1 MTHEERITKMRTV
14 MSVVLLAV
22 VLGLVH
28 PRTYGQDATQK
39 PEFVRAPDALERV
52 TWRTRT
58 LVGDERLTNWKLAIS
73 TAGFRGLTFLDGV
86 VRADAAVVDFV
97 EGSSTQ
103 NVSAA
108 LPKPLDWNLTRE
120 EVADIRA
127 RMGTVK
133 MIAYRVD
140 NFPSDAAGQRKLFE
154 FAKAMGVDT
163 LVTNAKLELTGPA
176 ALADEF
182 GINLACLLLLSQT
195 PGELTG
201 RLQTLT
207 RRVGVGASAADA
219 LAAGNRLMYVDVR
232 GATPALFHELN
243 RRNIRPLVLALDTSA
258 LQNASSDLYRVID
271 AFEAAVQPAFGANFT
286 EFSRTRPIRRDLVRP
301 ARGETLTDAE
311 ITRRSEEAL
320 QKIRAAIPPKAY
332 ATPKKPRKLLVIE
345 SLQGMSHDTIPHAN
359 VMLDEMG
366 RITGAWTTEFNND
379 LNNLKYPKIKDYD
392 GVFLN
397 SIVGEFAADLEVRD
411 GLARFVREGGGLGGI
426 HGTPWASRN
435 WDEFAE
441 MIGSQ
446 SAPHRIEQGV
456 MKVYDATSPL
466 MKPLGGRDLNFR
478 EEYYRFEHEGRG
490 RLRWDKVRVLMTVAL
505 DDPKIEPRP
514 WNGYKRP
521 DNIYP
526 VSWIREY
533 GKGRVFY
540 SSLGHMPETFMTPE
554 LVGHFL
560 AGVQYLL
567 GDLGAD
573 ATPNPIQTG
582 SGGASAPPERTSSGA
597 PSAQPAASPATPPI
611 PSISERPTGS
621 SLGMIRVGAAD
632 NNIWFGWRVGMTDAA
647 LKGATLSEMLAK
659 ADAYPI
665 SLPSVVASS
674 TQILSAEV
682 PKPVDYRLQTG
693 ERAALTYHV
702 RELNEQILA
711 YHAPEIGGDVASRRK
726 MFEFAKA
733 INAPLV
739 ITNADATNLAELD
752 TLATE
757 FGISVALE
765 SKTDPR
771 PLVAALEGR
780 SARIGIAADLGAWIQ
795 AGIKPVDALA
805 SVKSRLLLV
814 RAADRSAFGA
824 NGRSVPPGDGV
835 GALSDFFLAAY
846 HASIKP
852 LSITI
857 SASGTTAADYLRDV
871 SAFERMMWPAM
882 AERVR
887 TMLASPAGQ
896 IRGPDRLKPEERQ
909 QIAAAAPRRAL
920 ATPRKPRKLLVTDI
934 QMYSGHST
942 IPHGNLL
949 LELMAK
955 NTGAFEPTFSNDLS
969 LLKYPAIK
977 QFDAIYL
984 NNVCGMVYN
993 DPEVRDGIL
1002 RFVREGGGIGGH
1014 HAVTFA
1020 NNNWPEF
1027 AEMMGGWAG
1036 AHHIEKQMIKVD
1048 DAASPLTRSFGSAS
1062 FEHTDEFYIFPPYSP
1077 YSREKQHVLLSI
1089 DVEKSDRATANRF
1102 CAQCTRPD
1110 QDYGL
1115 AWIRMY
1121 GKGRTYFTPLG
1132 HTNIFYTDKRWTEH
1146 LLAAI
1151 QYILGDLEADAS
1163 PRRGTGEV
1171 RSKNEE
1177 RRTKNEERN
1186 HER

>member
-1 MTHEERITKMRTV
+1 MRTV
-14 MSVVLLAV
+14 LSVVLVLI
-22 VLGLVH
+22 VLGLIH
-28 PRTYGQDATQK
+28 LRTYAQDATQK

-58 LVGDERLTNWKLAIS
+58 LVGDERLTNWKFAIA
-73 TAGFRGLTFLDGV
+73 TAGLRGLTFLDGV

-108 LPKPLDWNLTRE
+108 VPKPLDWNLTRE

-133 MIAYRVD
+133 MVAYRVD
-140 NFPSDAAGQRKLFE
+140 NFPRDAAGQRKLFE
-154 FAKAMGVDT
+154 FAKAMAVET

-182 GINLACLLLLSQT
+182 GINLACLLLPPQT
-195 PGELTG
+195 ASDLTG
-201 RLQTLT
+201 RLQALT

-219 LAAGNRLMYVDVR
+219 LAVGNRLMYVNVG
-232 GATPALFHELN
+232 GATPEVFRELN
-243 RRNIRPLVLALDTSA
+243 RRNLRPLVLALDPSA
-258 LQNASSDLYRVID
+258 LENASSDLYRAID
-271 AFEAAVQPAFGANFT
+271 AFEATVQPAFGANFT
-286 EFSRTRPIRRDLVRP
+286 EFSRTRPIRRDLARP

-311 ITRRSEEAL
+311 IARRSEETL
-320 QKIRAAIPPKAY
+320 LKIRAAVPPKPY

-366 RITGAWTTEFNND
+366 RITGAWTTVFDND
-379 LNNLKYPKIKDYD
+379 LDNLKYPKIKEYD
-392 GVFLN
+392 GIFLN

-456 MKVYDATSPL
+456 MKVYDAASPL
-466 MKPLGGRDLNFR
+466 MKPFGGKDLNFR

-554 LVGHFL
+554 LVGHFF

-567 GDLGAD
+567 GDLDAD
-573 ATPNPIQTG
+573 ATPNPLPPG
-582 SGGASAPPERTSSGA
+582 SGAALA
-597 PSAQPAASPATPPI
+597 APAAQPATPPI

-632 NNIWFGWRVGMTDAA
+632 NNIWFGWRIGMTYAA
-647 LKGATLSEMLAK
+647 IKGATLSELLAK

-665 SLPSVVASS
+665 SLPSIVASS
-674 TQILSAEV
+674 TQTLSAEV
-682 PKPVDYRLQTG
+682 PKPVDYRLQAG
-693 ERAALTYHV
+693 ERAALTYRT

-711 YHAPEIGGDVASRRK
+711 YHAPDLATDVASRRK
-726 MFEFAKA
+726 VFEFAQA

-752 TLATE
+752 ALATE
-757 FGISVALE
+757 FGISVALD
-765 SKTDPR
+765 SKTDPK

-780 SARIGIAADLGAWIQ
+780 SARVGIAADLGGWIH

-805 SVKSRLLLV
+805 SVKSRLLIV
-814 RAADRSAFGA
+814 RAADRSALGTS
-824 NGRSVPPGDGV
+824 GRTVPPGDGV

-846 HASIKP
+846 RAGVKP

-857 SASGTTAADYLRDV
+857 GASGATAADYLKDV
-871 SAFERMMWPAM
+871 AAFERMMWPAM

-909 QIAAAAPRRAL
+909 QIEAAAPRLAL

-955 NTGAFEPTFSNDLS
+955 NTGAFEPTFSNDLN

-1062 FEHTDEFYIFPPYSP
+1062 FEHSDEFYIFPPYSP

-1115 AWIRMY
+1115 AWIRTY

-1132 HTNIFYTDKRWTEH
+1132 HTSIFYTDKRWTEH

-1163 PRRGTGEV
+1163 PRRGTADV
-1171 RSKNEE
+1171 RN
-1177 RRTKNEERN
+1177 
-1186 HER
+1186 